1 MSDFVKQFA
10 VCVLCCFLLCNSIF
24 AFVDPPVY
32 DSDSSDSDSVDV
44 ISYVETPA
52 LPDTV
57 DSVVDSDS
65 AEVITDVETPALPET
80 VDSVVDS
87 VSDLVDTATSEFA
100 PGESISEVS
109 PGGNTVYVLT
119 QPDSEVVRDVTPP
132 PVSIDDPGVIITD
145 ISLSSVAPVTPS
157 STSGLKA
164 ALLGILGNY
173 DPVIVEYQYQSGQG
187 YNNYLREVQP
197 DYVWLCSAALLA
209 LVIYCL
215 FKLGGGLI
223 RG

>member
-1 MSDFVKQFA
+1 MSDFVKRFF
-10 VCVLCCFLLCNSIF
+10 VCVLVCFLLCSSVLADFEDSI
-24 AFVDPPVY
+24 
-32 DSDSSDSDSVDV
+32 SDSVEV
-44 ISYVETPA
+44 APSEPVEVAPSEPVEVVPSEPVEVKVTPDEGQVS
-52 LPDTV
+52 L
-57 DSVVDSDS
+57 
-65 AEVITDVETPALPET
+65 EK

-87 VSDLVDTATSEFA
+87 VSDLVDTATSETA

-109 PGGNTVYVLT
+109 SGGNTVYVLT
-119 QPDSEVVRDVTPP
+119 QPDSEVVRDVAPT
-132 PVSIDDPGVIITD
+132 PVSIDDPGVTITA

-173 DPVIVEYQYQSGQG
+173 DPVIVEYQYSSGNG
-187 YNNYLREVQP
+187 YTNYLREVQP

>member
-1 MSDFVKQFA
+1 MY
-10 VCVLCCFLLCNSIF
+10 VLCCFLLCNSVLADFETI
-24 AFVDPPVY
+24 VDGDGV
-32 DSDSSDSDSVDV
+32 DSNNDIGISAVPDSSVPDV
-44 ISYVETPA
+44 APPESGE
-52 LPDTV
+52 PDLSEGGLDEDFTV
-57 DSVVDSDS
+57 G
-65 AEVITDVETPALPET
+65 ET

-87 VSDLVDTATSEFA
+87 VSDLVNSATSETA
-100 PGESISEVS
+100 PGESVSQVS

-119 QPDSEVVRDVTPP
+119 QPDSEVVRDATPT
-132 PVSIDDPGVIITD
+132 PVSIDDPGVTITD

-173 DPVIVEYQYQSGQG
+173 DPVIVEYQYQSSQG

>member
-1 MSDFVKQFA
+1 MRRFLAIFFA
-10 VCVLCCFLLCNSIF
+10 VFVLVT
-24 AFVDPPVY
+24 AVHAEEV
-32 DSDSSDSDSVDV
+32 
-44 ISYVETPA
+44 
-52 LPDTV
+52 LPD
-57 DSVVDSDS
+57 DE
-65 AEVITDVETPALPET
+65 ATPLPET
-80 VDSVVDS
+80 VDSVIDS
-87 VSDLVDTATSEFA
+87 VSDLVDSASSQVA
-100 PGESISEVS
+100 PGESPAEVS

-119 QPDSEVVRDVTPP
+119 QPDSEVNNDATVS
-132 PVSIDDPGVIITD
+132 PVSIDDPGVTITD
-145 ISLSSVAPVTPS
+145 ISLSAVAPVTPS

-173 DPVIVEYQYQSGQG
+173 DPVIVEYQYSSGNG
-187 YNNYLREVQP
+187 YTNYLREVQP

>member
-1 MSDFVKQFA
+1 MKKFFVF
-10 VCVLCCFLLCNSIF
+10 VLCCFLLCGSVF
-24 AFVDPPVY
+24 ADF
-32 DSDSSDSDSVDV
+32 DSVGV
-44 ISYVETPA
+44 IS
-52 LPDTV
+52 
-57 DSVVDSDS
+57 
-65 AEVITDVETPALPET
+65 DVETPALPET

-87 VSDLVDTATSEFA
+87 VSDLVNSATSETA
-100 PGESISEVS
+100 PGEAVS
-109 PGGNTVYVLT
+109 KVSSGGNTVYVLT
-119 QPDSEVVRDVTPP
+119 QPDSEVDRDVAAT
-132 PVSIDDPGVIITD
+132 PVSIDDPGVTITD
-145 ISLSSVAPVTPS
+145 ISLASVAPVTPS

-173 DPVIVEYQYQSGQG
+173 DPVIVEYQYQSSQG

>member
-1 MSDFVKQFA
+1 MRRFLVILCAVFVLVTA
-10 VCVLCCFLLCNSIF
+10 VH
-24 AFVDPPVY
+24 AEE
-32 DSDSSDSDSVDV
+32 V
-44 ISYVETPA
+44 IS
-52 LPDTV
+52 
-57 DSVVDSDS
+57 
-65 AEVITDVETPALPET
+65 DVETPAFPEA

-87 VSDLVDTATSEFA
+87 VSDLVDSATSETP
-100 PGESISEVS
+100 PGESVSEVS
-109 PGGNTVYVLT
+109 PGGNTFYVLT
-119 QPDSEVVRDVTPP
+119 QPDSEVDNDVSVS

-145 ISLSSVAPVTPS
+145 ISLASVSPITPS

-173 DPVIVEYQYQSGQG
+173 DPVIVEYQYSSGNG
-187 YNNYLREVQP
+187 YTNYLREIQP

>member
-1 MSDFVKQFA
+1 MY
-10 VCVLCCFLLCNSIF
+10 VLCCFLLCNSVLADFETI
-24 AFVDPPVY
+24 ADGDGVDSNNDIGISDVP
-32 DSDSSDSDSVDV
+32 DSSVPDV
-44 ISYVETPA
+44 APPESGEPNVSEGG
-52 LPDTV
+52 LDEDFTV
-57 DSVVDSDS
+57 G
-65 AEVITDVETPALPET
+65 ET

-87 VSDLVDTATSEFA
+87 VSDLVNSATSETA
-100 PGESISEVS
+100 PGESVSQVS

-119 QPDSEVVRDVTPP
+119 QPDSEVVRDATPT
-132 PVSIDDPGVIITD
+132 PVSIDDPGVTITD

-173 DPVIVEYQYQSGQG
+173 DPVIVEYQYQSSQG

>member
-1 MSDFVKQFA
+1 MKKFFAFLFA
-10 VCVLCCFLLCNSIF
+10 VLVLCTSVF
-24 AFVDPPVY
+24 ADFEGVTD
-32 DSDSSDSDSVDV
+32 
-44 ISYVETPA
+44 
-52 LPDTV
+52 
-57 DSVVDSDS
+57 
-65 AEVITDVETPALPET
+65 DVEIPALPEA

-87 VSDLVDTATSEFA
+87 VSALADSAIADVSS
-100 PGESISEVS
+100 GESASEVS

-119 QPDSEVVRDVTPP
+119 QPDSEVDRDATVS
-132 PVSIDDPGVIITD
+132 PVSIDDPDVTITN
-145 ISLSSVAPVTPS
+145 ISLASVSPITPS

-173 DPVIVEYQYQSGQG
+173 DPVVVEYQYASGNG
-187 YNNYLREVQP
+187 YTNYLREIQP

>member
-1 MSDFVKQFA
+1 MSDFVKRFF
-10 VCVLCCFLLCNSIF
+10 VCVLVCFLLCNSVLADF
-24 AFVDPPVY
+24 E
-32 DSDSSDSDSVDV
+32 DSISDSVDV
-44 ISYVETPA
+44 APSEPVEVVPSEPVEVAPSEPVEVEVTP
-52 LPDTV
+52 D
-57 DSVVDSDS
+57 
-65 AEVITDVETPALPET
+65 EVQVPLEK

-87 VSDLVDTATSEFA
+87 VSDLVDTATSETA
-100 PGESISEVS
+100 PGESFPEVS

-119 QPDSEVVRDVTPP
+119 QPDSEVVRDVPP
-132 PVSIDDPGVIITD
+132 APVSIDDPGVTITD

-173 DPVIVEYQYQSGQG
+173 DPVIVEYQYQSSQG
-187 YNNYLREVQP
+187 YNNFLREVQP

>member
-1 MSDFVKQFA
+1 MRRFFAIFCAVFVLVTAVHAEEVLPSD
-10 VCVLCCFLLCNSIF
+10 
-24 AFVDPPVY
+24 
-32 DSDSSDSDSVDV
+32 
-44 ISYVETPA
+44 
-52 LPDTV
+52 
-57 DSVVDSDS
+57 
-65 AEVITDVETPALPET
+65 EVAPLPET
-80 VDSVVDS
+80 VDSIVDS
-87 VSDLVDTATSEFA
+87 VSDLVDSSSAAASS
-100 PGESISEVS
+100 GETPAEVS

-119 QPDSEVVRDVTPP
+119 QPDSEVDNDATVT
-132 PVSIDDPGVIITD
+132 PVSIDDPGVTITN
-145 ISLSSVAPVTPS
+145 ISLASVAPVTPS

-173 DPVIVEYQYQSGQG
+173 DPVIVEYQYSSGNG
-187 YNNYLREVQP
+187 YTNYLREIQP

>member
-1 MSDFVKQFA
+1 MKFKSFA
-10 VCVLCCFLLCNSIF
+10 VYVLCCFLLCNSVLADFETI
-24 AFVDPPVY
+24 ADGDGVDSNNDIGISVVP
-32 DSDSSDSDSVDV
+32 DSSVPDV
-44 ISYVETPA
+44 APPESGE
-52 LPDTV
+52 PDVSEGGLDEDFTV
-57 DSVVDSDS
+57 G
-65 AEVITDVETPALPET
+65 ET
-80 VDSVVDS
+80 VDSFVDS
-87 VSDLVDTATSEFA
+87 VSDLVDTATSETA
-100 PGESISEVS
+100 PGESIPEVS

-119 QPDSEVVRDVTPP
+119 QSDSEVVRDATPT
-132 PVSIDDPGVIITD
+132 PVSIDDPGVTITD

-173 DPVIVEYQYQSGQG
+173 DPVIVEYQYQSSQG

-209 LVIYCL
+209 LVGYCL

>member
-1 MSDFVKQFA
+1 MRSFLAILCAVFVLVTA
-10 VCVLCCFLLCNSIF
+10 VH
-24 AFVDPPVY
+24 AEE
-32 DSDSSDSDSVDV
+32 V
-44 ISYVETPA
+44 IS
-52 LPDTV
+52 
-57 DSVVDSDS
+57 
-65 AEVITDVETPALPET
+65 DVETPALPEA

-87 VSDLVDTATSEFA
+87 VSDLVDSATSETP
-100 PGESISEVS
+100 PGESVPEVS
-109 PGGNTVYVLT
+109 PGGNTFYVLT
-119 QPDSEVVRDVTPP
+119 QPDSEVDNDVSVSS
-132 PVSIDDPGVIITD
+132 VSIDDPGVTITD
-145 ISLSSVAPVTPS
+145 ISLASVSPITPS

-173 DPVIVEYQYQSGQG
+173 DPVIVEYQYSSGNG
-187 YNNYLREVQP
+187 YTNYLREIQP

>member
-1 MSDFVKQFA
+1 MSDFVKRFA
-10 VCVLCCFLLCNSIF
+10 VCFLVCFLLCNSVLAEF
-24 AFVDPPVY
+24 E
-32 DSDSSDSDSVDV
+32 DSISDSV
-44 ISYVETPA
+44 
-52 LPDTV
+52 
-57 DSVVDSDS
+57 VVVPS
-65 AEVITDVETPALPET
+65 EPVDVEVKPGETELPLEK
-80 VDSVVDS
+80 VDEIVSSVP
-87 VSDLVDTATSEFA
+87 DLVDPATSEIS
-100 PGESISEVS
+100 PGESASEVS

-119 QPDSEVVRDVTPP
+119 QPDSEMVRDVAPV
-132 PVSIDDPGVIITD
+132 PVSIDDPGVTITD

-173 DPVIVEYQYQSGQG
+173 DPVIVEYQYQSNQG
-187 YNNYLREVQP
+187 YNSYLREVEP
-197 DYVWLCSAALLA
+197 DYVWLCSAAFLA

>member
-1 MSDFVKQFA
+1 MSDCLKKFV
-10 VCVLCCFLLCNSIF
+10 VCFFCFFLLCNSIF
-24 AFVDPPVY
+24 ADF
-32 DSDSSDSDSVDV
+32 DSAGV
-44 ISYVETPA
+44 IS
-52 LPDTV
+52 
-57 DSVVDSDS
+57 
-65 AEVITDVETPALPET
+65 DVETSPLPET

-87 VSDLVDTATSEFA
+87 VSDLVNSATSEAA
-100 PGESISEVS
+100 PGGSVPEVS
-109 PGGNTVYVLT
+109 SGGNTVYVLT
-119 QPDSEVVRDVTPP
+119 QPASEVDDDVSVT
-132 PVSIDDPGVIITD
+132 PVSIDDPSVSITD
-145 ISLSSVAPVTPS
+145 ISLASVSPVTPS

-173 DPVIVEYQYQSGQG
+173 DPVIVEYQYSGSNG
-187 YNNYLREVQP
+187 YTNYLREIQP

>member
-1 MSDFVKQFA
+1 MKFKSFA
-10 VCVLCCFLLCNSIF
+10 VYVLCCFLLCNSVLADFETI
-24 AFVDPPVY
+24 ADGDGVDSNNDIGISVVP
-32 DSDSSDSDSVDV
+32 DSSVPDV
-44 ISYVETPA
+44 APPESGE
-52 LPDTV
+52 PDV
-57 DSVVDSDS
+57 SEGGLDEDFPVG
-65 AEVITDVETPALPET
+65 ET
-80 VDSVVDS
+80 VDSFVDS
-87 VSDLVDTATSEFA
+87 VSDLVDTATSETA
-100 PGESISEVS
+100 PGESIPEVS

-119 QPDSEVVRDVTPP
+119 QPDSEVVRDATPT
-132 PVSIDDPGVIITD
+132 PVSIDDPGVTITD
-145 ISLSSVAPVTPS
+145 ISLFSVAPVTPS

-173 DPVIVEYQYQSGQG
+173 DPVIVEYQYQSSQG
-187 YNNYLREVQP
+187 YNNYLREIQP

>member
-1 MSDFVKQFA
+1 MKRFLAIVCAVFVLVTA
-10 VCVLCCFLLCNSIF
+10 VH
-24 AFVDPPVY
+24 A
-32 DSDSSDSDSVDV
+32 
-44 ISYVETPA
+44 E
-52 LPDTV
+52 
-57 DSVVDSDS
+57 
-65 AEVITDVETPALPET
+65 EVIDDVEAPTLPET

-87 VSDLVDTATSEFA
+87 VSDLVDSATSETA
-100 PGESISEVS
+100 PGQSVPEVS

-119 QPDSEVVRDVTPP
+119 QPDSEVDNDVSVS
-132 PVSIDDPGVIITD
+132 PVSIDDPGVSITD
-145 ISLSSVAPVTPS
+145 ISLASVAPVTPS

-164 ALLGILGNY
+164 ALLGLLGNY
-173 DPVIVEYQYQSGQG
+173 DPVIVEYQYSSGNG
-187 YNNYLREVQP
+187 YTNYLREVQP